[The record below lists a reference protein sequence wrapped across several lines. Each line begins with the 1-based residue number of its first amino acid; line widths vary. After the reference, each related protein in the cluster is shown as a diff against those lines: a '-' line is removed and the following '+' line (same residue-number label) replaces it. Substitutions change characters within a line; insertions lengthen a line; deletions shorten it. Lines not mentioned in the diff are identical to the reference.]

1 MPMHVLSVPTTCRY
15 KHCSWRPYHCFAG
28 YQREADN
35 CKYTVLA
42 NFEIFFDRFFT
53 CVSVG
58 TITEDSYF
66 QYFFFKS
73 RKKRVYIYYIYKPV
87 FKNAPNL
94 KISIKYIYTFFSHQ
108 EENFLTRKQNKKQ
121 TNKKK
126 ENIYIYGKSVFRFF
140 LCTVLD
146 T

>member
-1 MPMHVLSVPTTCRY
+1 M
-15 KHCSWRPYHCFAG
+15 
-28 YQREADN
+28 
-35 CKYTVLA
+35 
-42 NFEIFFDRFFT
+42 
-53 CVSVG
+53 G

-94 KISIKYIYTFFSHQ
+94 KISIRYIYTFFSHQ

-126 ENIYIYGKSVFRFF
+126 ENIYIYIYIWEVCVSIFPLYSARYIEVER
-140 LCTVLD
+140 D
-146 T
+146 IH